1 MVDYIEIYAKRREQY
16 LERLSISIENRIKEI
31 LFENNAQRVDNVSSR
46 AKTVISFEKKAK
58 SIVDGRPRYDHP
70 LTSIQDQ
77 IGVRITVFYT
87 SDVFCVEKIIR
98 NHFQTI
104 EVKEL
109 EPLSA
114 WAFGYFGRHLLP
126 IIPLDL
132 IPDEVEED
140 EIPPCFELQIKT
152 LFQHAWAQAN
162 HDLGYKPELG
172 GLSLEEERKLAF
184 ASAQAWGAD
193 HHFNELFL
201 AKVSSANDE

>member
-1 MVDYIEIYAKRREQY
+1 MTDFVEVYSRRRDQY
-16 LERLSISIENRIKEI
+16 LEQLAISIEGRVKDI
-31 LFENNAQRVDNVSSR
+31 LLENNAQRVDNVSSR
-46 AKTVISFEKKAK
+46 AKSVSSFEKKSK
-58 SIVDGRPRYDHP
+58 STVDGRPQYDYP

-77 IGVRITVFYT
+77 IGVRITVFYS
-87 SDVFCVEKIIR
+87 SDVFKVENIIKKHL
-98 NHFQTI
+98 NTI

-109 EPLSA
+109 EPASA
-114 WAFGYFGRHLLP
+114 WSFGYFGRHLLP

-132 IPDEVEED
+132 IPEDVEED

-201 AKVSSANDE
+201 AKHSSANDD